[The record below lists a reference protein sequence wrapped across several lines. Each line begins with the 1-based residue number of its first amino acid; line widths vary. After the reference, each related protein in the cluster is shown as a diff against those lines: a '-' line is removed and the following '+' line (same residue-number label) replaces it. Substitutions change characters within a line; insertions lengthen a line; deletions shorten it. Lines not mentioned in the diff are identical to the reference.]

1 MKVYTPKSSQVQH
14 IERPFHET
22 FMLVWLVC
30 NFRNMLETVE
40 KEWSTYTEH
49 VSQHIEASNSDPEP
63 GVTTG
68 AVDVPRIV
76 GAIVVPRHCVPWN
89 GVLIY
94 VSMLYYCTKSM
105 STLCVEPRYVPW
117 SGVLIYVSMLYYCT
131 KIMSTL
137 CVEPR
142 SVPWSGV
149 LRNVCMLYYCTKS
162 MSTLC
167 VEPRSTSAVE

>member
-1 MKVYTPKSSQVQH
+1 MQEK
-14 IERPFHET
+14 
-22 FMLVWLVC
+22 
-30 NFRNMLETVE
+30 VE

-68 AVDVPRIV
+68 AVDVPRVV
-76 GAIVVPRHCVPWN
+76 GAIVVPRHCVPW
-89 GVLIY
+89 
-94 VSMLYYCTKSM
+94 
-105 STLCVEPRYVPW
+105 
-117 SGVLIYVSMLYYCT
+117 SGVLINVSMLYYCT

-162 MSTLC
+162 MSTLW
-167 VEPRSTSAVE
+167 VEPRSTSAV